1 MKLTIFQSDKG
12 DCLLLTGRDGKRV
25 LVDGG
30 MADSYTEHV
39 ASALGQLAAQN
50 KKLDVVYVSHIDQ
63 DHISGVLRM
72 MEDLVDWRV
81 HDHQKKTGHPSP
93 KRPESVRPP
102 EVRAIWHNAFHEL
115 VGDNAGPIADMFAAS
130 AAILSGGDDAR
141 MLELADA
148 HQELATSVG
157 EAIQLSRRIGHKQ
170 LGIPLNKEF
179 DGKLICLRSGM
190 PATLRIGRMIFHIL
204 GPFEQDLDNLLKE
217 WNAWL
222 QAKKDQL
229 KRIQTRAKID
239 EERLTAGAEQIM
251 ALTAGQARDLAA
263 AVSLEAA
270 QAKKLGRRKMVTA
283 PNLASLM
290 FLVEEHGKT
299 LLLTGD
305 GHHEDILKGLQHH
318 GKLEAHGGMHADVLK
333 VQHHGS
339 EHNIDLPFCKAV
351 TADHYVFCGNG
362 EHENPDRA
370 VVETIINSRIGKSE
384 DLSRNPQVGKPFELW
399 FNCDESETPKEAAK
413 EHMRALRALVE
424 ERANKSGGRLTFTFL
439 SDSSMALPI

>member
-1 MKLTIFQSDKG
+1 
-12 DCLLLTGRDGKRV
+12 
-25 LVDGG
+25 
-30 MADSYTEHV
+30 
-39 ASALGQLAAQN
+39 
-50 KKLDVVYVSHIDQ
+50 
-63 DHISGVLRM
+63 
-72 MEDLVDWRV
+72 
-81 HDHQKKTGHPSP
+81 
-93 KRPESVRPP
+93 
-102 EVRAIWHNAFHEL
+102 
-115 VGDNAGPIADMFAAS
+115 MFAAS
-130 AAILSGGDDAR
+130 AAILSGGDNAG

-148 HQELATSVG
+148 HQELATSVR

-170 LGIPLNKEF
+170 LGISLNKEF
-179 DGKLICLRSGM
+179 DGKLMCLRSGM
-190 PATLRIGRMIFHIL
+190 PAPLRIGRMIFHIL
-204 GPFEQDLDNLLKE
+204 GSFEQDLDNLLKE

-251 ALTAGQARDLAA
+251 ALTAGQARELAA

-290 FLVEEHGKT
+290 FLVEEDGKT

-384 DLSRNPQVGKPFELW
+384 DLSRNPQVGNPFKLW

-424 ERANKSGGRLTFTFL
+424 ERANKSGGRLTFAFL
-439 SDSSMALPI
+439 SDSSIALPI